1 MRFKHADGIDSD
13 KELLVKRKEHYGSAY
28 HVKALGAAKVDQF
41 QDAAW
46 HNQDVSTFDVSAEQ
60 NKAQM

>member
-13 KELLVKRKEHYGSAY
+13 NELLVKRKEHHNTTYL
-28 HVKALGAAKVDQF
+28 VKVLGAAKVDQL

-46 HNQDVSTFDVSAEQ
+46 HNQNVSTFNVSAGKNRE
-60 NKAQM
+60 